1 MTKRQIYL
9 LFAGLLLIYT
19 VLTLTAPDD
28 HEVLKKYNIS
38 SLELRL
44 VNLLVAV
51 PIMVIWGLAVYGF
64 VRFREYAQSIK
75 ANNDGLALAFIA
87 DGIGI
92 MAFGGPLVACINA
105 FIRNLTVNDNQ
116 LLPRATVLRNYL
128 SMLVVLAAFSLTYY
142 GTGKLRQIVT
152 RRAEQRTYFLTLAIY
167 TVFAAGYIVLAFI
180 DVSRNKN
187 EGIFSTASHYL
198 PWWVVVLTIVLPYL
212 YAWFAGLFSA
222 MRINYYRRHVK
233 GVIYK
238 QALGYLAW
246 GMGIVITTTL
256 VGQYLGSLSETLEK
270 LSLIGIL
277 QLLYAIL
284 LIYGFGFYL
293 IARGAKQLKKIEEV

>member
-28 HEVLKKYNIS
+28 QEVIQKYRIS
-38 SLELRL
+38 SLQLRL
-44 VNLLVAV
+44 LNIMVAI
-51 PIMVIWGLAVYGF
+51 PIMIIWGFAVCGY
-64 VRFREYAQSIK
+64 VRLRDYAQGIK
-75 ANNDGLALAFIA
+75 GNNDGLALAAIA

-92 MAFGGPLVACINA
+92 MAFGGPLVACVNA

-116 LLPRATVLRNYL
+116 LMPRATVLRNYL
-128 SMLVVLAAFSLTYY
+128 SMLVVFVAFLLTYY
-142 GTGKLRQIVT
+142 GTGKLRQIVK
-152 RRAEQRTYFLTLAIY
+152 RRAEKRAYVLTLAIY
-167 TVFAAGYIVLAFI
+167 AVFAAGYIVLAFI

-198 PWWVVVLTIVLPYL
+198 PWWVIALTIVLPYL
-212 YAWFAGLFSA
+212 YAWYTGLFSA
-222 MRINYYRRHVK
+222 MRINYYRRYVK

-246 GMGIVITTTL
+246 GIGIVIATTL

-270 LSLIGIL
+270 LSLMGIL
-277 QLLYAIL
+277 QLLYVIL
-284 LIYGFGFYL
+284 SVYGFGFYL
-293 IARGAKQLKKIEEV
+293 IARGAEQLRKIEEV